1 MRKPGTA
8 RPSRLPT
15 RAPTQTPFPAKE
27 YVNSVREVVTA
38 VADAYAEHE
47 RTKQVVAQA
56 DRDKTIAVEETR
68 RVMAAIDL
76 RHNALQVQDNTH
88 ARDHEY
94 RMTELKLRA
103 CENAAAR
110 AERLQRT
117 EKVISEVTERLPAPQ
132 GRLLK

>member
-8 RPSRLPT
+8 RPSRSPIRT
-15 RAPTQTPFPAKE
+15 PPQTPLPAE
-27 YVNSVREVVTA
+27 EIVNSVREVVTA
-38 VADAYAEHE
+38 VADAYAERE

-68 RVMAAIDL
+68 RVMGDIDV
-76 RHNALQVQDNTH
+76 RRRALQVQDNMH

-94 RMTELKLRA
+94 RMTELQLRA
-103 CENAAAR
+103 DESAAVR
-110 AERLQRT
+110 TERLQRA